1 MALSISSLS
10 NPLTTS
16 QSIKRDT
23 HQLVCLA
30 SSYPHKNKTNIMFG
44 KVKQAIRVG
53 RHVTDLMRLEC
64 VYSCHKEADGTLCY
78 LLYDWDER
86 GQYVKAHEGQWLCEG
101 YDGKWTVTDDPP
113 AKDV

>member
-1 MALSISSLS
+1 
-10 NPLTTS
+10 
-16 QSIKRDT
+16 
-23 HQLVCLA
+23 
-30 SSYPHKNKTNIMFG
+30 MFG

-86 GQYVKAHEGQWLCEG
+86 GQYVKAHEGQ
-101 YDGKWTVTDDPP
+101 
-113 AKDV
+113 

>member
-1 MALSISSLS
+1 
-10 NPLTTS
+10 
-16 QSIKRDT
+16 
-23 HQLVCLA
+23 
-30 SSYPHKNKTNIMFG
+30 MFG

-53 RHVTDLMRLEC
+53 RHVTDLMRLDC

-86 GQYVKAHEGQWLCEG
+86 GQYIKAREGQWLCEG

-113 AKDV
+113 AKDQAAGGGVNPRQQMMRIIECNHAHESCE